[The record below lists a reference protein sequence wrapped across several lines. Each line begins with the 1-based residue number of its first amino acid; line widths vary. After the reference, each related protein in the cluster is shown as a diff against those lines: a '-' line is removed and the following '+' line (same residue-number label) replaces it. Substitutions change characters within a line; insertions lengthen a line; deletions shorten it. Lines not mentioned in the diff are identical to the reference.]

1 MFSNILFF
9 IFFHSM
15 VMYCNGVEDEGEYLP
30 PEVKQAVRKYS
41 DGFYK
46 FHNLLYKILLER
58 TNLRLLSR
66 QKVVKEECSR
76 LEYRRSAITAIGYLT
91 EQNLADKSLLYTFEG
106 RLERTRTNEK
116 TTMLAVDDH
125 KLLIELSEEKWRARK
140 DLNEVEKKYF
150 VQTRQNTNKSEYKLS
165 LNLRDANDKVSAQIR
180 TMKPILLNAV
190 IAVIKYRKDSNNK
203 EFLKEEEKSRKKL
216 NDALNSLTDM
226 IEEAQY
232 RRFKFYKTL
241 TYEDRIYRLVRAMD
255 KEREICQIL
264 DMSLSGSIS
273 ESTIYTRITSP

>member
-1 MFSNILFF
+1 
-9 IFFHSM
+9 
-15 VMYCNGVEDEGEYLP
+15 
-30 PEVKQAVRKYS
+30 
-41 DGFYK
+41 
-46 FHNLLYKILLER
+46 
-58 TNLRLLSR
+58 
-66 QKVVKEECSR
+66 
-76 LEYRRSAITAIGYLT
+76 
-91 EQNLADKSLLYTFEG
+91 
-106 RLERTRTNEK
+106 
-116 TTMLAVDDH
+116 
-125 KLLIELSEEKWRARK
+125 
-140 DLNEVEKKYF
+140 
-150 VQTRQNTNKSEYKLS
+150 
-165 LNLRDANDKVSAQIR
+165 
-180 TMKPILLNAV
+180 MKPILLNAV